1 MAGIR
6 LGIGYMNEEILS
18 YYNRVKAPYNI
29 SVINQQTAME
39 ALNNEEKF
47 TQEVRAIL
55 IEKQRL
61 IQNLSELKMIKKTF
75 PSDANFLLVEVEN
88 AGELYGKLIE
98 KKIIIRNRNSVIKN
112 CVRISVG
119 TFEENEELLNAL
131 KELNND

>member
-1 MAGIR
+1 M
-6 LGIGYMNEEILS
+6 
-18 YYNRVKAPYNI
+18 
-29 SVINQQTAME
+29 
-39 ALNNEEKF
+39 
-47 TQEVRAIL
+47 
-55 IEKQRL
+55 
-61 IQNLSELKMIKKTF
+61 SELKKKKKTF

-88 AGELYGKLIE
+88 ADELYGKLIE